1 LLEIAAMNATAV
13 IFLHGIGG
21 SAQSFAPQVESFASA
36 GFRPIP
42 LDLLGYGGRPA
53 VETLTFEDLAADVE
67 TAMERLRLDRPVL
80 VGHSIGGMVVQT
92 LLRRRPDTYRAAV
105 LSCTSAAF
113 GNPAGEFQ
121 KQFVADRLAPLE
133 AGRSMGDVAREAINN
148 MMGPNPDPAGR
159 AAAMQ
164 AFASTPAGTY
174 RAAVRCL
181 VNFDERANL
190 TSIRIPVLCLAGE
203 HDRNAPPAMM
213 QRIAA
218 KIPNAHYV
226 CLLGVG
232 HQPNLEAP
240 GLFDAAVLEFLE
252 RALQPQSESLH
263 A

>member
-1 LLEIAAMNATAV
+1 MVPVVTNNIPI

-21 SAQSFAPQVESFASA
+21 SAASFAPQVESFAKA
-36 GFRPIP
+36 GFRP
-42 LDLLGYGGRPA
+42 LSLNLLGYGDRSP
-53 VETLTFEDLAADVE
+53 VDSLTFDELAADVE
-67 TAMERLRLDRPVL
+67 AAIERLQLANPVL
-80 VGHSIGGMVVQT
+80 VGHSLGGMVVQT
-92 LLRRRPDTYRAAV
+92 LLRRRPHGYRAAV

-113 GNPAGEFQ
+113 GNPAGDFQ

-133 AGRSMGDVAREAINN
+133 AGQSMADVARDAISN

-164 AFASTPAGTY
+164 TFAATPASTY

-190 TSIRIPVLCLAGE
+190 PKIQVPVLCLAGE

-213 QRIAA
+213 QRMAS
-218 KIPNAHYV
+218 KIPGARYV
-226 CLLGVG
+226 GLPGVG

-240 GLFDAAVLEFLE
+240 QLFDAALLDF
-252 RALQPQSESLH
+252 LH
-263 A
+263 AAVQPDAERLHA